1 MYEEE
6 TFLQNPAKEHSL
18 DLISCGSAPVT
29 VVLSE
34 KVDEDNS
41 ILLHKCRKEKIK
53 HHFMRYVSIHY
64 HCNRNKPQLRLPL
77 TFKHFYMFSLYPAAW
92 KLFF

>member
-18 DLISCGSAPVT
+18 DLISCGSALVT

-41 ILLHKCRKEKIK
+41 ILLHKCGKEKIK

-77 TFKHFYMFSLYPAAW
+77 TFKHF
-92 KLFF
+92 